1 MEKITVKEVRDAIV
15 YVQNTK
21 REFALPDEQLLK
33 ADFFKDLGM
42 GNVRV
47 INVFIELQ
55 RRHRV
60 FLPVDLFKKM
70 EDNTVGAFLNA
81 VNGAMPA

>member
-1 MEKITVKEVRDAIV
+1 MAEITIKEVRDAIV
-15 YVQNTK
+15 YVQNS
-21 REFALPDEQLLK
+21 RCELALSDEQLLK

-42 GNVRV
+42 GNIRV
-47 INVFIELQ
+47 MNVFIELQ

-60 FLPVDLFKKM
+60 FLSLDLFEKM

>member
-1 MEKITVKEVRDAIV
+1 MGKITIKEVRDAIT
-15 YVQNTK
+15 YVQNV
-21 REFALPDEQLLK
+21 RHELMLSDEQLLK
-33 ADFFKDLGM
+33 ADFLKDLGM

-55 RRHRV
+55 RRHKV
-60 FLPVDLFKKM
+60 FLPVELFKKM

-81 VNGAMPA
+81 INGAMPA